1 MPAVPSRR
9 AHVTGLLAL
18 VLAATA
24 AAPAGAVEQVTYDS
38 AGRPITFDVQDAGA
52 DVAGY
57 TAILDGLLHG
67 AEISDVVVTVVP
79 QPSIA
84 STCGPGAAACYRWS
98 SRGGAAMFVPN
109 LPAEQARSALTHE
122 YGHHIDATR
131 PHLEGARSLDGTATW
146 WRARGMA
153 ALLAQGTVAWD
164 YSLGWDRSIAEIFAE
179 DYAITN
185 GVGRTST
192 IRWLGD
198 PPPAVSDAI
207 RADVPAATVAP
218 APPAAGTPQPAP
230 PPTAEVSSSS
240 AAAGV
245 RPGTIARASGRLAA
259 GRRARIAFAVRSART
274 LAVRVGGATAGR
286 VRAVVW
292 CAGSTLG
299 GAAARPGRPVTVRA
313 AQVSPGRCRVTLR
326 AVGAPSRYRVVITA
340 RTGAA

>member
-1 MPAVPSRR
+1 MPSRR
-9 AHVTGLLAL
+9 AQVTGLVAL
-18 VLAATA
+18 VLAAVA
-24 AAPAGAVEQVTYDS
+24 AAPAGAVEQVTSDS

-79 QPSIA
+79 QTSIA
-84 STCGPGAAACYRWS
+84 STCGAGAVACYRWS

-109 LPAEQARSALTHE
+109 LPSEQVRGALTHE
-122 YGHHIDATR
+122 YGHHVDATR
-131 PHLEGARSLDGTATW
+131 PHLEGAGGLDGTATW
-146 WRARGMA
+146 WRVRGMA

-185 GVGRTST
+185 GVGGTST

-198 PPPAVSDAI
+198 PPAAVSDAI
-207 RADVPAATVAP
+207 RADLAGATVPP
-218 APPAAGTPQPAP
+218 APPAAGAPQPAP
-230 PPTAEVSSSS
+230 PPPTAAVASSSS
-240 AAAGV
+240 AARV
-245 RPGTIARASGRLAA
+245 RPRPIARASGRLAA
-259 GRRARIAFAVRSART
+259 GGRARIGFAVRSAPT
-274 LAVRVGGATAGR
+274 LAVRIGGATAGR
-286 VRAVVW
+286 VRAVVR

-313 AQVSPGRCRVTLR
+313 RVTPGRCRVMLR
-326 AVGAPSRYRVVITA
+326 AVGAPSRYRVVVTTRDA
-340 RTGAA
+340 GV